1 MIARSEPKT
10 IRSPRSRLIRL
21 SFLIVAGACLLLGTA
36 AVGVILVVR
45 ASLPQLD
52 GARRVPSLAA
62 AVGIERDALGVTTI
76 SGTSRDDLAYATGF
90 VHAQDRFFQMDLLR
104 RSAAGELAALIG
116 PAAISLDESHRIH
129 RFRARAHRAVAALP
143 DGERRLLERYAAGV
157 NDGLD
162 ALTVRPFE
170 YVLLGERPR
179 PWSSED
185 SLLAVYAMY
194 FDLQYGELRR
204 ILARQA
210 LRERVSPDLLAFLLP
225 TSSRWDAP
233 LDAASMPAVT
243 TPPSPAAPDWLDRA
257 HARTPQTMVSDWQA
271 SGDANAMT
279 GSNAWA
285 VDGAHAQAGRAMVA
299 NDMHLSLRLPN
310 VWYRLSLVQ
319 RGQAGIAR
327 RFTGVTLPGAPTIV
341 AGSNGRV
348 AWGFTNSYGHY
359 MDLVELER
367 DSRDASR
374 YRAPGGNWERVR
386 IGHERI
392 DVRGEKPVTL
402 EVAETRWGPVTTV
415 GTKAYAIR
423 WIAHDVNAINLR
435 LRQMEDARSVREA
448 LAIAQTMGIPTQN
461 MLVADADGHIGWTLA
476 GPLPRHEP
484 MPPAGELQVLPD
496 LPWRS
501 STYAGWRGYLAPADY
516 PALVDPPS
524 GRLWNANNRQLAGGD
539 QAKIGDGGPDV
550 GARATQI
557 RDDLLARQSAAPPDL
572 LAIQIDDGARW
583 IEPWRQLAQST
594 LDAAALDG
602 HPDRARFKQI
612 LGAWN
617 GKADADAAGYAL
629 ARAFF
634 DSMYSA
640 WFAPLD
646 AALGQTQA
654 GLTYAVANSRRLAV
668 MESLARYEAWIPP
681 GYAGWHAFV
690 LARIDEAI
698 EQAKAIGGAGGALEH
713 AVWGERNRAAIA
725 HPFARMI
732 PPALA
737 PLSALLAAPA
747 DPLSGDFNMP
757 RVQGASFGASERM
770 VVSPGHEDEG
780 IFHMPGGQSGNP
792 ASPYFLAGHEAWVR
806 GEAAP
811 FLPGPAR
818 HELTLRP

>member
-1 MIARSEPKT
+1 M
-10 IRSPRSRLIRL
+10 
-21 SFLIVAGACLLLGTA
+21 
-36 AVGVILVVR
+36 
-45 ASLPQLD
+45 PQLD
-52 GARRVPSLAA
+52 GTRTVPSLGAS
-62 AVGIERDALGVTTI
+62 VGIERDAQGVATL
-76 SGTSRDDLAYATGF
+76 SGTSREDLAYATGF

-104 RSAAGELAALIG
+104 RSAAGELAGLIG
-116 PAAISLDESHRIH
+116 PAAVSLDESHRIH
-129 RFRARAHRAVAALP
+129 RFRARAHDAVAALP
-143 DGERRLLERYAAGV
+143 ADERRLLERYVAGV

-170 YVLLGERPR
+170 YMLLGERPK

-204 ILARQA
+204 ILAREA

-225 TSSRWDAP
+225 TSSHWDAL
-233 LDAASMPAVT
+233 LDVASIPAVAA
-243 TPPSPAAPDWLDRA
+243 PPSPAAPDWLDGA

-271 SGDANAMT
+271 WGAANAMT

-285 VDGAHAQAGRAMVA
+285 VDGAHAHAQRAMVA

-319 RGQAGIAR
+319 RSKAGVER

-367 DSRDASR
+367 DSRDANR
-374 YRAPGGNWERVR
+374 YRVPGGAWERAR
-386 IGHERI
+386 ITHERI
-392 DVRGEKPVTL
+392 DVRGEKAVTL
-402 EVAETRWGPVTTV
+402 EVAETRWGPVTNA

-423 WIAHDVNAINLR
+423 WTAHDANAVNLR
-435 LRQMEDARSVREA
+435 LRQMEDVRTVREA
-448 LAIAQTMGIPTQN
+448 LAVAQTMGIPTQN

-484 MPPAGELQVLPD
+484 MPFAGQTPPLPD

-501 STYAGWRGYLAPADY
+501 STYAGWRGYLAPPDY

-524 GRLWNANNRQLAGGD
+524 GRLWNANNRQLAGAD
-539 QAKIGDGGPDV
+539 QAKIGDGGADV

-557 RDDLLARQSAAPPDL
+557 RDDLLARQSAVPHDL
-572 LAIQIDDGARW
+572 LAVQTDDRALW
-583 IEPWRQLAQST
+583 VEPWRQLAQT
-594 LDAAALDG
+594 ALDGAALDG

-612 LGAWN
+612 LSAWN
-617 GKADADAAGYAL
+617 GRADADAAGYAL

-668 MESLARYEAWIPP
+668 MESLARYEAWVPP
-681 GYAGWHAFV
+681 GYADWHAFV
-690 LARIDEAI
+690 LARIDDAI
-698 EQAKAIGGAGGALEH
+698 EQAKAIDGASGSLDH

-725 HPFARMI
+725 HPFERLI

-737 PLSALLAAPA
+737 SLRTLLAAPA

-806 GEAAP
+806 GESAP

-818 HELTLRP
+818 HKLTLRP